1 MLNGK
6 SDFPGKCCLT
16 KGCLVAITAM
26 AIQLVTGCGS
36 SDPPQLP
43 ITGEVRLDQQLVGP
57 VSIVFVRETEGQI
70 GCSIQSSDG
79 LFEVPAELGP
89 SPGNFFVTIQSW
101 EPDLEEFEARRLSG
115 AAPLNQSPIPT
126 KYQKTG
132 ALSATVEAEGNNH
145 FIFSLRSN
153 SF

>member
-1 MLNGK
+1 MLIGK
-6 SDFPGKCCLT
+6 TDVPRKCLLN
-16 KGCLVAITAM
+16 KGCFVTYTAM
-26 AIQLVTGCGS
+26 ALLMVTGCGP
-36 SDPPQLP
+36 SDPPQLR

-79 LFEVPAELGP
+79 LFEVPADLGP
-89 SPGNFFVTIQSW
+89 SLGNFFVTIQSW

-126 KYQKTG
+126 KYQKAG
-132 ALSATVEAEGNNH
+132 ALSATVEAEGKNH
-145 FIFSLRSN
+145 FIFSLSSN